1 MNSTFIPA
9 IFAAV
14 PGPGVY
20 VNLIKIAVV
29 LVLIVGWAAILQWVD
44 RDTDVV
50 KTKREQWNLIT
61 LSGSLVAFL
70 VLMLGPWHGVGLF
83 LAGIGLWLVIAGGAI
98 LAYVIHRNGRVIPAA
113 KVLTGDHFKRLL
125 SGQGDKKT
133 KISDKGQRV
142 RIADHAG
149 KPQQFP
155 DDPEAAVDFQT
166 TQDFLYD
173 MLWRRA
179 SDVDVVAGK
188 EKFRVVYRID
198 GVANERPEGLPPD
211 EGERVNRYLKRIA
224 GLNVE
229 EIRRPQTGKI
239 QTALLTHA
247 GSMGFTEVNTSG
259 STAGERLRLKFQ
271 AGPQIMRLNEI
282 GLPQARIE
290 AINELMERHHGLF
303 IISSPQHAG
312 LTTTAYSILKGHDA
326 YIKNIHAIE
335 RRPLADLDNIT
346 QKQYEGN
353 NSDVNYARMLQSVL
367 RREPDIVFV
376 GECEDRETAQIA
388 SRAAAE
394 DRKIYLGLNA
404 KDCFDALSKY
414 LTFLD
419 DNKMASRALVGVVNQ
434 RLIRKLCTACREA
447 FRPDS
452 NILKKLNLP
461 ADKIEK
467 FYRPPTE
474 PILDKKGNEII
485 CPQCQGTGYVGR
497 TGVFELMIVDDA
509 IKQLIAEGAS
519 VDRIKSQCRKSKM
532 YYLQEEALLKV
543 IDGTTSM
550 DEVLR
555 ALRENGK

>member
-1 MNSTFIPA
+1 MSSLSPSML
-9 IFAAV
+9 AAV

-29 LVLIVGWAAILQWVD
+29 IGLIFAWAAVLQWVD

-50 KTKREQWNLIT
+50 KTKREQWNLIAI
-61 LSGSLVAFL
+61 SGSIVGFL
-70 VLMLGPWHGVGLF
+70 VLLIPPWEGVGLF
-83 LAGIGLWLVIAGGAI
+83 FAGIGLWLVIAGGSI
-98 LAYVIHRNGRVIPAA
+98 LAYIVHRNGRVVPAA
-113 KVLTGDHFKRLL
+113 RVLTADHLQRLL
-125 SGQGDKKT
+125 SGKGQKKARV
-133 KISDKGQRV
+133 SDKGQRV

-149 KPQQFP
+149 KFQQFP
-155 DDPEAAVDFQT
+155 QDPEEAIDFQA

-173 MLWRRA
+173 LLWRRA
-179 SDVDVVAGK
+179 SDVDVLAGK
-188 EKFRVVYRID
+188 EKYRVVYRID
-198 GVANERPEGLPPD
+198 GVASERPEGLPPED
-211 EGERVNRYLKRIA
+211 GERILRYLKRIA

-229 EIRRPQTGKI
+229 ELRRPQTGRI
-239 QTALLTHA
+239 QCALLTHT
-247 GSMGFTEVNTSG
+247 GSMAYTEVHTSG

-271 AGPQIMRLNEI
+271 AGPQVMRINEI

-290 AINELMERHHGLF
+290 ALSELMQRHHGLLL
-303 IISSPQHAG
+303 ISAPQHSG
-312 LTTTAYSILKGHDA
+312 LTTTAYAILKNHDA
-326 YIKNIHAIE
+326 YIQNIHTIE

-388 SRAAAE
+388 SRAAAD
-394 DRKIYLGLNA
+394 DRKIYLGINA

-414 LTFLD
+414 LAFVD
-419 DNKMASRALVGVVNQ
+419 DNRLAARALIGAINE

-447 FRPDS
+447 FRPDP

-474 PILDKKGNEII
+474 PLLDKKGNEII

-497 TGVFELMIVDDA
+497 TGVFELMVVDDA
-509 IKQLIAEGAS
+509 VRQLIAEGAS
-519 VDRIKSQCRKSKM
+519 VDRIKSQCRKNKM

-555 ALRENGK
+555 SLRENGK